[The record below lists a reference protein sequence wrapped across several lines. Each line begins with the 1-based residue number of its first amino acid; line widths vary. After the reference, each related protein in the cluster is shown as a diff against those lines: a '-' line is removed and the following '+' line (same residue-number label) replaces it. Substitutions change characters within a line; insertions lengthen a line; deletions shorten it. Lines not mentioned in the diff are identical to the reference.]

1 MRVLIAL
8 KLILAVAVIVA
19 IVEFFAWIEAVMVV
33 EFFAWIEAVMV
44 VEFVMVF
51 LSAFLFFVLFDD
63 NHDDHFVFVLV
74 FVFVQNPKPWFFL
87 MAKHKILSL

>member
-1 MRVLIAL
+1 M

-44 VEFVMVF
+44 F

-74 FVFVQNPKPWFFL
+74 FVFVHNPHPWFFL